1 MEHGLQVAFVT
12 THGSVPH
19 TPIYEVRL
27 CPVHPAVASVAPCSP
42 SPAYITDKTAAAC
55 PEGTTHLDVRLASPS
70 DKGAECGKQDLTRSF
85 EKERGTK
92 RRVVNVGSSTAEKV
106 PGILRV

>member
-1 MEHGLQVAFVT
+1 
-12 THGSVPH
+12 
-19 TPIYEVRL
+19 
-27 CPVHPAVASVAPCSP
+27 
-42 SPAYITDKTAAAC
+42 
-55 PEGTTHLDVRLASPS
+55 VRLASPS